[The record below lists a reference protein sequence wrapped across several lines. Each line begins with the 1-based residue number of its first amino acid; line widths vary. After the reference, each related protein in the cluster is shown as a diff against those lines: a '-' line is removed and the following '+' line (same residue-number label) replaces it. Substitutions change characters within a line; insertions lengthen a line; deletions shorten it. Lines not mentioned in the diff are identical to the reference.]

1 MTPADGSSATALQE
15 ALERI
20 AALEQENKLLRQKI
34 DLLVRRIFGA
44 KSEKLDAAQLE
55 LLLTGT
61 ERDPA
66 PGKVMASPVSGAGD
80 TLEAIPAEH
89 APRRSQER
97 RPRLP
102 EHVPVEE
109 EILFPDIV
117 LAEPA
122 QWRCIGEE
130 VTEQLDITPAR
141 FVRRRLIRRRYVSRR
156 HPLAAPVTAPL
167 HILQNRCT
175 AAPGLLA
182 HIIVSK
188 YCDHLPLYRQEQ
200 IFKTRHGVLIPRQTQ
215 ARWLAMTADWL
226 RPLYREI
233 KTTVMDGGYVQID
246 ETPVRYLEPGNG
258 KTKQGYL
265 WAVNRPRC
273 AKRTRSAIFYD
284 WHASRAASCLQ
295 DIVPA
300 GWGGRIQCDGYAA
313 YDAFVR
319 TREEPILLVACMAHI
334 RRGFYEAREED
345 PRRAGWVLR
354 QMQHLYTLEKRLR
367 EAQAG
372 PQLRKARRTA
382 EAATILTRIKKA
394 LILFKSRPRH
404 LPQSGLG
411 KAVSY
416 ALGQWK
422 AMENYLSDGRV
433 EIDNNLVENAIPPT
447 ALGKRNYLFFGEV
460 EAGETS
466 AILYTVIENAR
477 RSGLDPH
484 AYLRAILTRLP
495 VLKQREIATITPA
508 AWAKTQKAAA
518 TRVSVRCSA

>member
-1 MTPADGSSATALQE
+1 MTPADDSSATALQT

-55 LLLTGT
+55 LLLTGM
-61 ERDPA
+61 EGDPA
-66 PGKVMASPVSGAGD
+66 PGKAEASRVPATGD

-89 APRRSQER
+89 VPRRSQER

-102 EHVPVEE
+102 EHLPVEVE
-109 EILFPDIV
+109 VIIPDIV

-141 FVRRRLIRRRYVSRR
+141 FVRRRLIRRKYVSRR
-156 HPLAAPVTAPL
+156 DPAAPPVTAPL
-167 HILQNRCT
+167 HILQDRCT

-200 IFKTRHGVLIPRQTQ
+200 IFKTRHGLLIPRQTQ

-233 KTTVMDGGYVQID
+233 KTTVMDGGCVQID
-246 ETPVRYLEPGNG
+246 ETPVRYLAPGHG

-273 AKRTRSAIFYD
+273 AKRSRSAIFFA
-284 WHASRAASCLQ
+284 WHASRAASCLE

-300 GWGGRIQCDGYAA
+300 GWGGKIQCDGYSA

-319 TREEPILLVACMAHI
+319 TREEPIVLVACMAHI
-334 RRGFYEAREED
+334 RRGFIEAKEEQ
-345 PRRAGWVLR
+345 PRRTGWMLR
-354 QMQHLYTLEKRLR
+354 QMQHLYALEKRLR
-367 EAQAG
+367 EANTGPRQRQAH
-372 PQLRKARRTA
+372 RAA
-382 EAATILTRIKKA
+382 EAAPVLTRIKRA
-394 LILFKSRPRH
+394 LLLFKSSPRH
-404 LPQSGLG
+404 LPQSALG

-416 ALGQWK
+416 ALGQWD
-422 AMENYLSDGRV
+422 AMEIYLSDGRV
-433 EIDNNLVENAIPPT
+433 EIDNNLVENGIRPI
-447 ALGKRNYLFFGEV
+447 ALGKKNYLFFGEV

-477 RSGLDPH
+477 RSGLDPQ
-484 AYLRAILTRLP
+484 AYLREIFTRLP
-495 VLKQREIATITPA
+495 KMKQSEIPRITPA
-508 AWAKTQKAAA
+508 AWAKAQKAAA
-518 TRVSVRCSA
+518 ASASLRVSA

>member
-1 MTPADGSSATALQE
+1 MTPADGSSATALQT

-44 KSEKLDAAQLE
+44 RSEKLNAAQLE
-55 LLLTGT
+55 LLLTGM
-61 ERDPA
+61 EGDPGA
-66 PGKVMASPVSGAGD
+66 GKAEASRVPAAGD

-102 EHVPVEE
+102 EHLPVEE
-109 EILFPDIV
+109 EILIPDIV
-117 LAEPA
+117 LAEPS

-141 FVRRRLIRRRYVSRR
+141 FVRRRLIRRKYVSRR
-156 HPLAAPVTAPL
+156 DPLAPPVTAPL
-167 HILQNRCT
+167 HILQDRCT

-233 KTTVMDGGYVQID
+233 KTTVMDGGCVQID
-246 ETPVRYLEPGNG
+246 ETPVRYLEPGHG

-265 WAVNRPRC
+265 WAVNRP
-273 AKRTRSAIFYD
+273 ASGNRSRSGIFFA
-284 WHASRAASCLQ
+284 WHPGRAASCLE

-300 GWGGRIQCDGYAA
+300 GWGGKLQCDGYTA
-313 YDAFVR
+313 YDTFVR
-319 TREEPILLVACMAHI
+319 RREEPIILVACMAHI
-334 RRGFYEAREED
+334 RRGFIEAKEEE

-354 QMQHLYTLEKRLR
+354 QMQHLYALEKKLR
-367 EAQAG
+367 EAKAG
-372 PQLRKARRTA
+372 PRLRKARR
-382 EAATILTRIKKA
+382 AAQATRILTRIKKA
-394 LILFKSRPRH
+394 LILFKSSPRH
-404 LPQSGLG
+404 LPQSALG

-416 ALGQWK
+416 ALGQWE

-433 EIDNNLVENAIPPT
+433 EIDNNLVENAIRPT

-477 RSGLDPH
+477 RSGLDPQ

-495 VLKQREIATITPA
+495 DMKQSEIPAIIPA
-508 AWAKTQKAAA
+508 AWAKAQKAAA
-518 TRVSVRCSA
+518 ASASVRCSA